1 MKASQTCH
9 FSYATC
15 NYQSYTSIGILWK
28 VFFAPNSS
36 YWMFLVMFKRF
47 PYHSPTISGEFFGGP
62 YLSFRPPP
70 RAAGWGTWS
79 SEMPRVWTKRGQRC
93 FTSNQR
99 KVSENSKGESAI
111 YMNQKKWSCGAVYG
125 WIDFKNQKGRYI
137 YICQKCSYTYRFD
150 INLKNQPYIYIYMFK
165 HYLRVLV
172 QFQHRINNKKGIRHV
187 LRLIHPLLSMTFHS
201 WVFGYELTTL
211 TG

>member
-150 INLKNQPYIYIYMFK
+150 INLKNQPYIYIYICSNIIYVSLYNFSI
-165 HYLRVLV
+165 V
-172 QFQHRINNKKGIRHV
+172 
-187 LRLIHPLLSMTFHS
+187 
-201 WVFGYELTTL
+201 
-211 TG
+211 